1 MNPDE
6 ITKKVIED
14 ITNQKFENEQSFT
27 KKQVGDIISVVSIM
41 VADPEPATSED
52 MYRALI
58 EYLNLPPD
66 LENHML
72 KEIVNARRALKMA
85 LALQSGNVKELL
97 GCLSSILGKN

>member
-27 KKQVGDIISVVSIM
+27 KKQVGDIISVVTIM
-41 VADPEPATSED
+41 VADPEPSSSED
-52 MYRALI
+52 FYRYLI
-58 EYLNLPPD
+58 KYLNLPPD

-72 KEIVNARRALKMA
+72 KDIVNARRALKMA
-85 LALQSGNVKELL
+85 LALQNGNVQELL
-97 GCLSSILGKN
+97 GCLSSMLDKN